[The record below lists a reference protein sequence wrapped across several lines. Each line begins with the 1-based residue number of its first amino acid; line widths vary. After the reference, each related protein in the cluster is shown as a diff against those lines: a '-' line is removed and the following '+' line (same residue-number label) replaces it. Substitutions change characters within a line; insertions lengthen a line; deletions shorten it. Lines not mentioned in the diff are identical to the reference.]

1 MSDKTPLNPSKS
13 AMARVRDPLPVPTE
27 CPYCSGQV
35 SIIHH
40 ADIYDGR
47 VFSDWPWMYV
57 CDRCEARVGMHPF
70 TSIPLGT
77 LADEP
82 TRVARKVC
90 KPAFEKLW
98 QSGRMSRTDAYAW
111 LAGKLGLTAAQC
123 HWGMFDIQTCHRA
136 RDLCAGLMGALKA

>member
-1 MSDKTPLNPSKS
+1 MHDKTPLNPSRS
-13 AMARVRDPLPVPTE
+13 ATARVKDPLPVPTE
-27 CPYCSGQV
+27 CPYCSGCI
-35 SIIHH
+35 SIMHH

-70 TSIPLGT
+70 TNIPLGT

-111 LAGKLGLTAAQC
+111 LAGKLGLTASQC
-123 HWGMFDIQTCHRA
+123 HWGLFDIQTCHRA